1 MARSGTGTLVA
12 LFDRLQPRPS
22 GRYGSLPVS
31 AWDMPTAFGVRAA
44 LAAAPETEYAAAL
57 EAALRLAAAEPEP
70 TLARRTVLTLFA
82 LPVTPTSK
90 YSAAMVHR
98 MQEYGHTQNR
108 V

>member
-1 MARSGTGTLVA
+1 MAGAAHATPTGA
-12 LFDRLQPRPS
+12 GAR
-22 GRYGSLPVS
+22 
-31 AWDMPTAFGVRAA
+31 
-44 LAAAPETEYAAAL
+44 ETSS
-57 EAALRLAAAEPEP
+57 
-70 TLARRTVLTLFA
+70 TRTVLTLFA